1 MIEIIEFFSQSEM
14 AFFMSYIV
22 LITSVSGIVWLSLGK
37 SFTSRRAWIVGCM
50 LTFLVASYL
59 SVGELLGRPK
69 PIGVLTDVMP
79 HVKEATIH
87 GAKLEPDV
95 AIYLM
100 LTWSGARSPRLIDMP
115 WNAELAKQ
123 IQEGLK
129 GVSEGKIQKLLIK
142 NPFQFS
148 FDDRPPVIHP
158 LPWPMPPE
166 KTVIPPTYQNLNGIQ
181 RQQTTPP
188 APNRPGRRG
197 PH

>member
-1 MIEIIEFFSQSEM
+1 MIEIIEFFRQSEM
-14 AFFMSYIV
+14 AFFMSYIA
-22 LITSVSGIVWLSLGK
+22 LITSVSAISWLSLGK
-37 SFTSRRAWIVGCM
+37 SFTTRRAWIVGCM

-100 LTWSGARSPRLIDMP
+100 LTWSGASSPRLIDFAWDAKM
-115 WNAELAKQ
+115 AKQ
-123 IQEGLK
+123 IQAGLK
-129 GVSEGKIQKLLIK
+129 GVSEGKIRRLTIRK
-142 NPFQFS
+142 PFMFS
-148 FDDRPPVIHP
+148 LDNRAPVIHP
-158 LPWPMPPE
+158 VPWPKPPE
-166 KTVIPPTYQNLNGIQ
+166 KTVAPSTYQNLNRIQ
-181 RQQTTPP
+181 RQQQDISP
-188 APNRPGRRG
+188 RPSRG